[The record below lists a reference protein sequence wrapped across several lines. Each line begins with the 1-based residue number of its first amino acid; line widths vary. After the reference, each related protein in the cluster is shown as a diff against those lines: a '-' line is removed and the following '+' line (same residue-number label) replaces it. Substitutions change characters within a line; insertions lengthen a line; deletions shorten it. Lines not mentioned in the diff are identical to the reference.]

1 MTLRQ
6 PPLREGA
13 KSNGFSPADELVIY
27 VPSTSVD
34 GFFIV
39 IAMIV

>member
-6 PPLREGA
+6 PPWWEGA
-13 KSNGFSPADELVIY
+13 KSNGFVPADEMIVY

-34 GFFIV
+34 GFF
-39 IAMIV
+39 MT